1 MSAHLVKI
9 LDSTLREGEQT
20 PGVVFTAEVREKIAR
35 ALSDLGVHM
44 IEVGD
49 PSVSPEVREGIRRIL
64 SLRKSGV
71 ITSEVVVHSRMVKS
85 DIERAAE
92 LEPDR
97 VAIYYGVS
105 DIHLKYKHRKTRE
118 DALSIIAEHVEYA
131 RQHGVKVR
139 FTAEDASR
147 ADIEYLK
154 RVVRTAWE
162 AGADRVSLADT
173 VGILTPDSARKLF
186 AEVKA
191 AVPQV
196 SLDAHLHNDLGMAV
210 ANAFAA
216 IDGGADVVHTTV
228 NGLGERTGIVPLQ
241 VFAVA
246 YYVHRGVKLVR
257 LEKLMEVTRLVEE
270 ASGIPVH
277 PQMPVVGDYAFT
289 HKAGVHQAGVLSNPA
304 TYEAYPPELIGRTR
318 ELTLDRYSGR
328 TAIRA
333 RLEKLGV
340 SLGDEELTKIVEVVK
355 QSTARWLRDED
366 LLEIVERV
374 TGRKVSATVSQR
386 IEAYIWIRV
395 DRNVYTT
402 SVARRVA
409 ALEGVEYVGEVTGE
423 YDIVAKVS
431 VSSVE
436 KLNELIESIRSI
448 RGVEA
453 THTMLVLKSFE
464 K

>member
-1 MSAHLVKI
+1 VSTQVKI

-20 PGVVFTAEVREKIAR
+20 PGVVFTAEARERIAR

-64 SLRKSGV
+64 ALRKDGT
-71 ITSEVVVHSRMVKS
+71 ITSEVVVHSRMVKA

-97 VAIYYGVS
+97 IAIFYGVS

-118 DALSIIAEHVEYA
+118 DALAIITEHIEFA

-154 RVVRTAWE
+154 AVVKAAWE

-173 VGILTPDSARKLF
+173 VGILTPDTARRLF

-191 AVPQV
+191 AVPGV
-196 SLDAHLHNDLGMAV
+196 NLDAHLHNDLGMAI

-241 VFAVA
+241 AFAVA
-246 YYVHRGVKLVR
+246 YYVHRGAKLIR

-277 PQMPVVGDYAFT
+277 PLMPVVGDYAFT

-304 TYEAYPPELIGRTR
+304 TYEAYPPELVGRSR
-318 ELTLDRYSGR
+318 ELTLDRYSGK

-333 RLEKLGV
+333 RLEKLGIQL
-340 SLGDEELTKIVEVVK
+340 SEDELNRVVDEVK
-355 QSTARWLRDED
+355 RSTARWLRDED

-374 TGRKVSATVSQR
+374 TGRRVAAVVSQR
-386 IEAYIWIRV
+386 IEAYVWVRV

-402 SVARRVA
+402 SVARRIA
-409 ALEGVEYVGEVTGE
+409 ALDGVEYVGEVTGE
-423 YDIVAKVS
+423 YDIVARVS
-431 VSSVE
+431 VGTVE
-436 KLNELIESIRSI
+436 KLNELIEAIRTI

-453 THTMLVLKSFE
+453 THTMIVLKSLP